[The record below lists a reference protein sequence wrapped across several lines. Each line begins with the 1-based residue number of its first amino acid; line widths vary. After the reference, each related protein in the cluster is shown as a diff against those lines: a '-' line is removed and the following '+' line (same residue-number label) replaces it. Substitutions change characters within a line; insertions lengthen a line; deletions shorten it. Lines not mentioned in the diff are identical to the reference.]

1 MRGRLLILCCS
12 VTILGSTTLTTGQ
25 AASPPQTLGSPREV
39 LLPAPLINTVAELP
53 ATRPATTD
61 RPARPFLPQD
71 AQKHAQAKRDAATGA
86 VGRRSGI
93 AALGRAVAS
102 SASVR
107 IPTEAVGFPLVNRTQ
122 QIGWFGADQNVE
134 PPDTQ
139 IAAGVSFLVAMD
151 NDTGTIW
158 RKDGTLL
165 SRFDLNTFFGVQSG
179 FFLSDPRVLYDVA
192 SGRWIGPATG
202 FDRSAN
208 G

>member
-1 MRGRLLILCCS
+1 
-12 VTILGSTTLTTGQ
+12 Q
-25 AASPPQTLGSPREV
+25 AASRPQTLGSPRQV
-39 LLPAPLINTVAELP
+39 VLPAPLINNVAALP

-61 RPARPFLPQD
+61 RPARPFLPHD

-86 VGRRSGI
+86 VGRRSRI

-102 SASVR
+102 SPGVR
-107 IPTEAVGFPLVNRTQ
+107 IPTEAVGFTLVNRTQ
-122 QIGWFGADQNVE
+122 QIGWFGTDQNVE

-139 IAAGVSFLVAMD
+139 IAAGVLFLVAMD

-165 SRFDLNTFFGVQSG
+165 SRFDLNVFFRVQSG

-192 SGRWIGPATG
+192 SGRWFASATA
-202 FDRSAN
+202 FDRRFNSTVLLAGSTSA
-208 G
+208 